1 MEVLKSMH
9 LFCLTSNLKKYN
21 KVQKCKHQPKNRTQR
36 TKGKALSRP
45 KILYLLCLLVI
56 SRQYLVKLSR

>member
-1 MEVLKSMH
+1 MGVFESMH

-21 KVQKCKHQPKNRTQR
+21 KVQKCKHQPKIGTQR

-45 KILYLLCLLVI
+45 KILYFLCLLVHF
-56 SRQYLVKLSR
+56 

>member
-36 TKGKALSRP
+36 AKGKALSRP
-45 KILYLLCLLVI
+45 KILYFVRLLVHF
-56 SRQYLVKLSR
+56 